1 MAPSSPLPYC
11 PAVWWVGYGAS
22 LSACADAV
30 SPDRPSLDAAP
41 RPPPRSHPGQS
52 DYWGRVSF
60 PDKKSAPRSGVR
72 GARRAAGGHRS
83 RHQRRVGRRE
93 EPPKPLFPETQPPCS
108 RRDPL
113 GPRSPGLRAMGLP
126 LPRLRPMAGT
136 PRCSQPH
143 CPTARP
149 RCSRL
154 DQPLRRP
161 RLRWAGRRGQ
171 FPWAPLDSGMSPSPR
186 AIPGQDDGPETDH
199 SHTGQGQGL
208 RSCLGH
214 WAAPAILTCSLL
226 CTPGQHRLHRKLQ
239 GGWGD
244 PRQGTQ
250 PLRRGTEAWG
260 GAPWLCRGSPC
271 RGRGPRGPGPR
282 LPRSR
287 AGSACAAQGALSAWS
302 QDGSAQ
308 LLDLGL

>member
-1 MAPSSPLPYC
+1 M
-11 PAVWWVGYGAS
+11 
-22 LSACADAV
+22 
-30 SPDRPSLDAAP
+30 
-41 RPPPRSHPGQS
+41 
-52 DYWGRVSF
+52 
-60 PDKKSAPRSGVR
+60 R
-72 GARRAAGGHRS
+72 GARRTAGGHRS
-83 RHQRRVGRRE
+83 RHQCGVGRRE
-93 EPPKPLFPETQPPCS
+93 EPPKPAFPETQTPCS

-126 LPRLRPMAGT
+126 LPRLRPTAGT
-136 PRCSQPH
+136 PRCSQPRR
-143 CPTARP
+143 PTARL

-161 RLRWAGRRGQ
+161 CLQWAGRRGQ

-226 CTPGQHRLHRKLQ
+226 CAPGQHRLHRKLQ
-239 GGWGD
+239 GGWGG

-250 PLRRGTEAWG
+250 PLRRGTEAWVVLPGSAEAAPAVG
-260 GAPWLCRGSPC
+260 GVPAGQVPACHAHGQVLPVRLKGLCQ
-271 RGRGPRGPGPR
+271 PGPR
-282 LPRSR
+282 TVLRSF
-287 AGSACAAQGALSAWS
+287 
-302 QDGSAQ
+302 
-308 LLDLGL
+308 